1 MYRGSFVRAL
11 DAAEAVKATAATLV
25 IAALARMWRN
35 ILAAWNKIL
44 AFWGVLV
51 GLRGVLKVIFA
62 AAVGKI
68 KVLKKNSSTVEESAG
83 T

>member
-1 MYRGSFVRAL
+1 MKLGGCLTRSLRDLPLALKSSQRYQHMYRGSFVRAL

-44 AFWGVLV
+44 AFWQ
-51 GLRGVLKVIFA
+51 KQFT
-62 AAVGKI
+62 K
-68 KVLKKNSSTVEESAG
+68 
-83 T
+83 